1 MTQTFSKT
9 VDRNLSISSDPAG
22 GGLPPGGKKRRPS
35 PKIYVR
41 FPWPSLSSPRSAWR
55 CLEGVLSPRFAR
67 NLRFQIS
74 DLKFEICHL
83 RSRRACIGPERYF
96 QAASLYFPQ
105 SLA

>member
-1 MTQTFSKT
+1 MTQTFAKT
-9 VDRNLSISSDPAG
+9 VDRNLSISSDLGEAA
-22 GGLPPGGKKRRPS
+22 LRPVEIS
-35 PKIYVR
+35 RCLERNLYVR

-96 QAASLYFPQ
+96 QAASLYFPE